1 MANLMVF
8 SGNGNPEL
16 AREVARYLGL
26 PMGNALV
33 DQFSDGEINI
43 EIRENVRGRDVFIIQ
58 PTSAPTHKNL
68 MELILMVD
76 ALRRASA
83 SRVTAVLPYFGYGR
97 QDRRVR
103 SARVPI
109 SARVVADMINNAG
122 VSRVLT
128 VDLHAEQIQ
137 GFFECPVDNVY
148 GAPVLVADIERQNY
162 DSLLVVSPDIGGVVR
177 ARAIA
182 KQLNTDLAIIDKRRP
197 EANQAQVMNVIG
209 EVEGRTCLLV
219 DDIVDTAGT
228 LCKAAD
234 ALKEHGAARVVAY
247 CTHAVLSG
255 PAIDNI
261 QASALDTLAVTNSIP
276 LGDRARECPRIR
288 QLSISAMLGEAIRRV
303 SNEESISAMF
313 D

>member
-16 AREVARYLGL
+16 AQEIARYLGL
-26 PMGNALV
+26 PIGNAV
-33 DQFSDGEINI
+33 VSQFSDGEINI

-58 PTSAPTHKNL
+58 PTCTPTHKNL
-68 MELILMVD
+68 MELVLMVD
-76 ALRRASA
+76 ALRRSSA
-83 SRVTAVLPYFGYGR
+83 GRITAVLPYFGYGR

-109 SARVVADMINNAG
+109 SARVVADMIDNAG

-128 VDLHAEQIQ
+128 VDLHSEQIQ
-137 GFFECPVDNVY
+137 GFFECAVDNVY
-148 GAPVLVADIERQNY
+148 GAPVLVADIERQHY
-162 DSLLVVSPDIGGVVR
+162 ADLLVVSPDIGGVVR

-182 KQLNTDLAIIDKRRP
+182 KLLNTDLAIIDKRRP

-228 LCKAAD
+228 LCKAAE

-255 PAIDNI
+255 AAIDNVE
-261 QASALDTLAVTNSIP
+261 ASALDSLVVTNSIP
-276 LGDRARECPRIR
+276 LAERARNCSRIR
-288 QLSISAMLGEAIRRV
+288 QLSLSGMLGEAIRRV
-303 SNEESISAMF
+303 SNEESVSAMF